1 MKSISRLFRHKNC
14 NIVGMLH
21 VPALPGTPASTSSI
35 KEIIERVEEE
45 TEIYLQSG
53 VDGLILENM
62 HDTPYCLARDL
73 EPHITATMTVLA
85 SRVRNLVRDPAVP
98 VGVQVFVDL
107 VSCLMFV
114 NEIGG
119 ELMFFFS
126 ESCLTLCQPCKIG
139 HSDHLVN

>member
-21 VPALPGTPASTSSI
+21 VPALPGTPASISSI

-98 VGVQVFVDL
+98 VGVQVSLYSVDL
-107 VSCLMFV
+107 LCLDV
-114 NEIGG
+114 
-119 ELMFFFS
+119 
-126 ESCLTLCQPCKIG
+126 CQF
-139 HSDHLVN
+139 